1 LTVLTECVIIELPKQ
16 ESGVFFMVKEI
27 VKDTEILT
35 QKSVS
40 FVFGEDD
47 YLIQDMLDTANE
59 HKERCAGLACIQ
71 IGIPKKIVL
80 VKQND
85 KYNVFINPMIIKKSL
100 KTYIAQEGCLSVD
113 GIHAVKRHNSVKVMW
128 TTAQGKKKVQ
138 EFNGFIA
145 EIIQHECDHLQGVL
159 I

>member
-1 LTVLTECVIIELPKQ
+1 MKR
-16 ESGVFFMVKEI
+16 EI

-35 QKSVS
+35 QKSVP

-71 IGIPKKIVL
+71 IGIPKKIIL

-85 KYNVFINPMIIKKSL
+85 KYDVFINPMIIKKSP

-113 GIHAVKRHNSVKVMW
+113 GIHSVKRHNSVKVMW
-128 TTAQGKKKVQ
+128 TTAQCKKKVQ
-138 EFNGFIA
+138 EYNGFVA
-145 EIIQHECDHLQGVL
+145 EIIQHECDHLQGIL

>member
-1 LTVLTECVIIELPKQ
+1 MI
-16 ESGVFFMVKEI
+16 KEI
-27 VKDTEILT
+27 IKDEKVLT
-35 QKSVS
+35 QKSVQ

-59 HKERCAGLACIQ
+59 YKENCAGLACIQ
-71 IGIPKKIVL
+71 IGIPKKIIL
-80 VKQND
+80 VKSND
-85 KYNVFINPMIIKKSL
+85 KYNVLINPMVIKKSP

-113 GIHAVKRHNSVKVMW
+113 GIKTVKRHNSVKVMW

-138 EFNGFIA
+138 EFNGFVA
-145 EIIQHECDHLQGVL
+145 EIIQHEIDHLNGIL